1 MRNLEITHLRY
12 FVAVAEELSFS
23 RAATRLHMSQP
34 PLSQRIKA
42 LEDELGVQLLARN
55 RRDVQLTEAGKIFLN
70 ESRYILD
77 YLGHAVGATV
87 KAGTRDAGG
96 LKIGFVTS
104 ALFHLLPLIK
114 ARLAARFPDVQM
126 IVHDLSSKDQVEAL
140 LQERLDIGVIH
151 SCPTIAGLNKFPIY
165 SEPFALAIPQGH
177 ELASRSSIEAAD
189 LEKYPLI
196 GFSRETSPS
205 LHDAQMA
212 CCLAKGFRPNLA
224 HLARTPLAIFQL
236 IKLGMGISLVP
247 KAYSRTTYP
256 GVAFKDLE
264 DSAGHLHLYVVWKE
278 KMKSSLT
285 RKVIDEVM
293 LHRFTE
299 LR

>member
-1 MRNLEITHLRY
+1 MRNVEITHLRY

-70 ESRYILD
+70 ESRHILEH
-77 YLGHAVGATV
+77 LGQAVGATIR
-87 KAGTRDAGG
+87 AGTSDGGG
-96 LKIGFVTS
+96 LKVGFVTS

-126 IVHDLSSKDQVEAL
+126 LVHDMSSRDQVEAL
-140 LQERLDIGVIH
+140 LQERLDVGVIH
-151 SCPTIAGLNKFPIY
+151 ACPAVAGLNKFPVY
-165 SEPFALAIPQGH
+165 SEPFVLALPQGH
-177 ELASRSSIEAAD
+177 ELAGLQSIEAVD

-212 CCLAKGFRPNLA
+212 CCLSKGMRPSLV
-224 HLARTPLAIFQL
+224 HQVRTPLAIFQL
-236 IKLGMGISLVP
+236 IQLGMGISLVP
-247 KAYSRTTYP
+247 KAYSRSTYP
-256 GVAFKDLE
+256 GVVFKDLKE
-264 DSAGHLHLYVVWKE
+264 SAGHLHLYVVWKDGV
-278 KMKSSLT
+278 KSALT

-299 LR
+299 LD

>member
-1 MRNLEITHLRY
+1 MRNVEITHLRY

-70 ESRYILD
+70 ESRYILE

-87 KAGTRDAGG
+87 KAGSRDAGG

-104 ALFHLLPLIK
+104 ALIHLLPLIK
-114 ARLAARFPDVQM
+114 ARLSARFPDVQM
-126 IVHDLSSKDQVEAL
+126 IVHDMSSKSQVEAL
-140 LQERLDIGVIH
+140 LHEELDIGVIH
-151 SCPTIAGLNKFPIY
+151 SCPTVAGLNKFPIY
-165 SEPFALAIPQGH
+165 SEPFVLALPHGH
-177 ELASRSSIEAAD
+177 ELAGLPCIEAAD
-189 LEKYPLI
+189 LEKHPLI
-196 GFSRETSPS
+196 GFSREASPS

-212 CCLAKGFRPNLA
+212 CCLAKGVRP
-224 HLARTPLAIFQL
+224 HLVHQARTPLAIFQL
-236 IKLGMGISLVP
+236 IQLGMGISLVP
-247 KAYSRTTYP
+247 KAYSRATYP
-256 GVAFKDLE
+256 GVVFKDLRE
-264 DSAGHLHLYVVWKE
+264 SAGHLHLYVVWKDGV
-278 KMKSSLT
+278 KSGLT

-293 LHRFTE
+293 LHRFSE
-299 LR
+299 LD